1 MPAKATSKGCSSI
14 VENTDE
20 EAILNQKMEELRQ
33 LREKYPMLQG
43 KALDAKMNPKR
54 LEILL
59 ALDAGRAL
67 GSGYQKPSMPTNVDL
82 SSIGIAELHEMTGI
96 NKLSQIDKF
105 ELVDIVRFGTWVME
119 QGYEQNPHF
128 LALFESQKKNKL
140 WQHYCAGEIQHSKR
154 YLLLRLALYLGLEI
168 DVYLD
173 SECQRVEPNE
183 QPAEEGESR
192 PAKCRQSGD

>member
-1 MPAKATSKGCSSI
+1 MFTLLTPMPAKATSKGCSSI

-59 ALDAGRAL
+59 ALDAERAL
-67 GSGYQKPSMPTNVDL
+67 GSGYQKPSMPTKVDL

-96 NKLSQIDKF
+96 GKLSQIDKL
-105 ELVDIVRFGTWVME
+105 ELVDIVRFGAWVMG

-128 LALFESQKKNKL
+128 LALFESQKKNKMNRHHIL
-140 WQHYCAGEIQHSKR
+140 K
-154 YLLLRLALYLGLEI
+154 LLVELHISLSQFLLELM
-168 DVYLD
+168 VSLNKNQKY
-173 SECQRVEPNE
+173 QY
-183 QPAEEGESR
+183 
-192 PAKCRQSGD
+192 